1 MKSLERLAQ
10 EIATLEKQLNCSIDY
25 LTIKQLENQIILLF
39 EQVEQIIAEQENISY
54 YDFESLIRK
63 YLK

>member
-25 LTIKQLENQIILLF
+25 LTIKQLENQINLLF
-39 EQVEQIIAEQENISY
+39 EQVEQIIAEEENISY
-54 YDFESLIRK
+54 YDFENLISQ
-63 YLK
+63 YLE